1 MTQEKI
7 KVSKEEVIAEIV
19 ERSDMH
25 DTRLSQQQVDK
36 LRGMP
41 VIETKIRK
49 SEDGKWIIS
58 ETIIKTIKPAAYY
71 KAIMNQE
78 GGESQ

>member
-1 MTQEKI
+1 MTQTKI
-7 KVSKEEVIAEIV
+7 SKEVVKEVAAATSEV
-19 ERSDMH
+19 H
-25 DTRLSQQQVDK
+25 DTRISKQQVDK

-78 GGESQ
+78 GGDSQ